1 MQKEKHLNKYRI
13 NTKDNKFS
21 KSSYFL
27 RTEVK
32 KAIQT
37 ATNFIKV
44 REHKLDI
51 AKKEINTLT
60 DITRISR
67 KQISQKEQK

>member
-37 ATNFIKV
+37 TTNFIKV